1 MQSIGQPAFPTGA
14 IVAKSY
20 RRACQLMDRLLEPE
34 MNILVDEL
42 ADYHSWLL
50 GSYKEKQTKTCCLY
64 SGALPTIARCPPG
77 SYGKMHRQCTG
88 TQNDMIT
95 AMLCG
100 VSVRDGDMIRM

>member
-20 RRACQLMDRLLEPE
+20 RRACQLMGRLLDPE

-50 GSYKEKQTKTCCLY
+50 GSYKEK
-64 SGALPTIARCPPG
+64 PD
-77 SYGKMHRQCTG
+77 

-100 VSVRDGDMIRM
+100 VSVRDDDMIRM